1 MRKLFTCAAILATIC
16 LQAQPTFPVNGARE
30 KDVVPTALTH
40 ATVHI
45 NETTTIEDATV
56 LIHQGRIINVGSKLT
71 LPPGT
76 IEISCEGKHIYPSFI
91 DLNSQLG
98 QPAVER
104 SNWSP
109 YPHMDRD
116 RKGAFGWNDAIHAD
130 YAASYHYSY
139 NADQANTLIQA
150 GFGAVLTYQNNGIV
164 RGTGALVALHE
175 NENIG
180 LLRSN
185 VSAHYSFDKGSSQQD
200 YPSSLMG
207 SIALLRQTYFDADWY
222 KNNGQKSERNL
233 SLESFI
239 QLQQFPSFFETDDK
253 WNVLRAD
260 KIGDENNIQYI
271 FKGSGNEYQ
280 RIEDIKK
287 TKGTFI
293 LPLNFPGPMDLID
306 PLLARQVPLEEMK
319 HWDWAPCN
327 AAALK
332 SAQVPFI
339 FTTDGLEDKSQLLKQ
354 IRKAAMYGLTEQDV
368 FTALITRP
376 AQWIKAYDLIGS
388 IEKGKFANLLITTNS
403 LLSSNCQIEY
413 NWVMGEKHEVKP
425 VRKNEW
431 TGTYDLSY
439 RKNNL
444 PNAQEIKVLLQVK
457 ETPRGLE
464 AVWIQN
470 GDTLTNK
477 GVIKTDE
484 ARITFQL
491 IADNKTGK
499 DSVKIDAEFLEA
511 RYITLEN
518 NNHIINGWML
528 SEQNQDQ
535 RNVPISGS
543 HLWKGEEPKAEEES
557 AIEEWITPHTEM
569 TYPFGAYGRTELPAQ
584 ETVWIKNAT
593 LWTNEAEGNI
603 QGDLLIQ
610 NGKIV
615 QVGKVTAP
623 ANAQTID
630 AKGKHVTSGIID
642 EHSHIALLSVNE
654 HTQTSSAEV
663 EEARV
668 VWSED
673 IDIYRQLAGGV
684 TAAQLLHGSA
694 NAIGGQSALVKLR
707 WGVSGD
713 QMLIENAD
721 GFIKF
726 ALGENVKQSN
736 AGDFNSIRFP
746 QTRMGVEQVY
756 YDHFHQAREYG
767 LAWKA
772 YNASLKSKNPL
783 PKPRKDLEL
792 EALLE
797 ILEKKRFI
805 TCHSYVQSE
814 INMLMHM
821 ADSMGFRINTFTHIL
836 EGYKVAD
843 KMKAHGAAA
852 SSFSDWWAYKMEVR
866 EAIPHNGAMM
876 HRQGLVVAFN
886 SDDAEMARR
895 LNQEAA
901 KAVKYGGLSEE
912 EAWKFVTL
920 NPAKMLHLDQ
930 RMGSLKVGKD
940 ADIVIWNNNPLSVY
954 AMAEKTFVDGRCYF
968 DREEDGFL
976 FQVQWNERKI
986 LMDEMQKA
994 IANGDQPQ
1002 KPKGRKRRHFHCNSV
1017 GDLYH
1022 FEEHDH
1028 ENHH

>member
-1 MRKLFTCAAILATIC
+1 MRKLFTCAAVLTAIC

-45 NETTTIEDATV
+45 NENTTIEDATV
-56 LIHQGRIINVGSKLT
+56 LIHQGKILNVGSQIA

-98 QPAVER
+98 QPTVNRA
-104 SNWSP
+104 NWSP
-109 YPHMDRD
+109 FPHTERD

-130 YAASYHYSY
+130 YAASYHYVY
-139 NADQANTLIQA
+139 NADQAKALIQA
-150 GFGAVLTYQNNGIV
+150 GFGAVLSFQNDGIV

-185 VSAHYSFDKGSSQQD
+185 VSAHYSFDKGSSPQD

-222 KNNGQKSERNL
+222 KNSGYKTERNL
-233 SLESFI
+233 SLESFL

-260 KIGDENNIQYI
+260 KIGDENNVQYI

-280 RIEDIKK
+280 RLEDIKN
-287 TKGTFI
+287 TKGSFI
-293 LPLNFPGPMDLID
+293 IPLNFPGPMDLID

-319 HWDWAPCN
+319 HWDWAPSN
-327 AAALK
+327 AASLK
-332 SAQVPFI
+332 SAQVPFA
-339 FTTDGLEDKSQLLKQ
+339 FTADGLEDKSQILKQ
-354 IRKAAMYGLTEQDV
+354 VRKAAMYGLTEQDV
-368 FTALITRP
+368 FAALITRP

-388 IEKGKFANLLITTNS
+388 IEKGKLANLIVTTHP
-403 LLSSNCQIEY
+403 LLSKHCQIEY
-413 NWVMGEKHEVKP
+413 NWVMGMKHEVKP
-425 VRKNEW
+425 VTKNDW
-431 TGTYDLSY
+431 WGTYELSW
-439 RKNNL
+439 KNDS
-444 PNAQEIKVLLQVK
+444 PNAT
-457 ETPRGLE
+457 ETKLTIVVSDSPQGLV
-464 AVWIQN
+464 ARWIQD
-470 GDTLTNK
+470 GDTLTNN
-477 GVIKTDE
+477 GLVKTDD
-484 ARITFQL
+484 ARISFQL
-491 IADNKTGK
+491 KPELKNQK
-499 DSVKIDAEFLEA
+499 DSLAKSQSITESE
-511 RYITLEN
+511 YITLEKN
-518 NNHIINGWML
+518 NGEVNGWIL
-528 SEQNQDQ
+528 VSVNQDQ
-535 RNVPISGS
+535 RNFPIDGKFNWLDNSS
-543 HLWKGEEPKAEEES
+543 AKLDEEEL
-557 AIEEWITPHTEM
+557 EEWITPHTEM

-623 ANAQTID
+623 TNAQIID

-707 WGVSGD
+707 WGTTGD

-736 AGDFNSIRFP
+736 AGDFNNVRFP

-772 YNASLKSKNPL
+772 YNASLKTKNPL

-821 ADSMGFRINTFTHIL
+821 ADSMGFHINTFTHIL

-901 KAVKYGGLSEE
+901 KAVKYGGLTEE

-976 FQVQWNERKI
+976 FQEQWNERKM
-986 LMDEMQKA
+986 LMDEMQKS

>member
-1 MRKLFTCAAILATIC
+1 MRKLFTCAAILGTIC

-40 ATVHI
+40 AIVHI
-45 NETTTIEDATV
+45 NATTIIEDATL
-56 LIHQGRIINVGSKLT
+56 LIAQGRIVNVGNDISI
-71 LPPGT
+71 PAGT
-76 IEISCEGKHIYPSFI
+76 VEISCQGKHIYPSFI
-91 DLNSQLG
+91 DLNSHLG

-104 SNWSP
+104 PQWSP
-109 YPHMDRD
+109 FPHMERE

-139 NADQANTLIQA
+139 NNEQAQPLIKA

-164 RGTGALVALHE
+164 RGSGALVALDE

-185 VSAHYSFDKGSSQQD
+185 VSAHYSFDKGASQQD

-207 SIALLRQTYFDADWY
+207 AIALLRQTYLDAEWY
-222 KNNGQKSERNL
+222 KNSGFKSERNL
-233 SLESFI
+233 SLESFL
-239 QLQQFPSFFETDDK
+239 QLQQFPAFFETDDK

-260 KIGDENNIQYI
+260 KVGDENNIQYI

-280 RIEDIKK
+280 RIEDIKN
-287 TKGTFI
+287 TKGYFI

-319 HWDWAPCN
+319 HWDWAPSN
-327 AAALK
+327 AAQLK
-332 SAQVPFI
+332 SAQIPFV
-339 FTTDGLEDKSQLLKQ
+339 FTADGLEDPAQLLKQ

-368 FTALITRP
+368 FEALITRP
-376 AQWIKAYDLIGS
+376 AHWIKVHDILGS
-388 IEKGKFANLLITTNS
+388 LEKGKYANLLVTTAP
-403 LLSSNCQIEY
+403 LLDKHCQIEY
-413 NWVMGEKHEVKP
+413 NWVMGKAHEVNKET
-425 VRKNEW
+425 KNPW
-431 TGTYDLSY
+431 LGTYSLNW
-439 RKNNL
+439 KNNL
-444 PNAQEIKVLLQVK
+444 PNAT
-457 ETPRGLE
+457 ETQLTLEVFEAPGGPR
-464 AVWIQN
+464 ARWIQ
-470 GDTLTNK
+470 GVDTLSNE
-477 GVIKTDE
+477 VIVKTDD
-484 ARITFQL
+484 ARISFQL
-491 IADNKTGK
+491 KADIKNQK
-499 DSVKIDAEFLEA
+499 DSVQIKTANREPQ
-511 RYITLEN
+511 YITLQKN
-518 NNHIINGWML
+518 NDTVDGWIL
-528 SEQNQDQ
+528 VNQNEDQ
-535 RNVPISGS
+535 RNYAVSGTFKWIDPTS
-543 HLWKGEEPKAEEES
+543 SNANPNDEA
-557 AIEEWITPHTEM
+557 EWITPHTEM
-569 TYPFGAYGRTELPAQ
+569 TYPFGAYGRTALPEQ

-610 NGKIV
+610 NGKII
-615 QVGKVTAP
+615 QVGKVTPP
-623 ANAQTID
+623 ADATIID
-630 AKGKHVTSGIID
+630 GTGKHVTAGIID
-642 EHSHIALLSVNE
+642 EHSHIAIAAVNE
-654 HTQTSSAEV
+654 HTQSSSAEV
-663 EEARV
+663 EESRV
-668 VWSED
+668 VWPED

-707 WGVSGD
+707 WGQNAD
-713 QMLIENAD
+713 QMLIENAA

-736 AGDFNSIRFP
+736 AGDFNSVRFP

-767 LAWKA
+767 LMWKA
-772 YNASLKSKNPL
+772 YNASLKTKNPL

-866 EAIPHNGAMM
+866 EAIPHNGALM

-901 KAVKYGGLSEE
+901 KAVKYGRLTEE

-940 ADIVIWNNNPLSVY
+940 ADIVIWSNNPLSIY

-976 FQVQWNERKI
+976 FQQQWNDRKL
-986 LMDEMQKA
+986 LMDEMQKS

-1002 KPKGRKRRHFHCNSV
+1002 KPNGRKRRHFHCDSE
-1017 GDLYH
+1017 GDLYQ

>member
-1 MRKLFTCAAILATIC
+1 
-16 LQAQPTFPVNGARE
+16 
-30 KDVVPTALTH
+30 
-40 ATVHI
+40 
-45 NETTTIEDATV
+45 
-56 LIHQGRIINVGSKLT
+56 
-71 LPPGT
+71 
-76 IEISCEGKHIYPSFI
+76 
-91 DLNSQLG
+91 
-98 QPAVER
+98 
-104 SNWSP
+104 
-109 YPHMDRD
+109 
-116 RKGAFGWNDAIHAD
+116 
-130 YAASYHYSY
+130 
-139 NADQANTLIQA
+139 
-150 GFGAVLTYQNNGIV
+150 
-164 RGTGALVALHE
+164 
-175 NENIG
+175 
-180 LLRSN
+180 
-185 VSAHYSFDKGSSQQD
+185 
-200 YPSSLMG
+200 
-207 SIALLRQTYFDADWY
+207 
-222 KNNGQKSERNL
+222 
-233 SLESFI
+233 
-239 QLQQFPSFFETDDK
+239 
-253 WNVLRAD
+253 
-260 KIGDENNIQYI
+260 
-271 FKGSGNEYQ
+271 
-280 RIEDIKK
+280 
-287 TKGTFI
+287 
-293 LPLNFPGPMDLID
+293 
-306 PLLARQVPLEEMK
+306 
-319 HWDWAPCN
+319 
-327 AAALK
+327 
-332 SAQVPFI
+332 
-339 FTTDGLEDKSQLLKQ
+339 
-354 IRKAAMYGLTEQDV
+354 
-368 FTALITRP
+368 
-376 AQWIKAYDLIGS
+376 
-388 IEKGKFANLLITTNS
+388 
-403 LLSSNCQIEY
+403 
-413 NWVMGEKHEVKP
+413 
-425 VRKNEW
+425 
-431 TGTYDLSY
+431 
-439 RKNNL
+439 
-444 PNAQEIKVLLQVK
+444 
-457 ETPRGLE
+457 
-464 AVWIQN
+464 
-470 GDTLTNK
+470 
-477 GVIKTDE
+477 
-484 ARITFQL
+484 
-491 IADNKTGK
+491 
-499 DSVKIDAEFLEA
+499 
-511 RYITLEN
+511 
-518 NNHIINGWML
+518 
-528 SEQNQDQ
+528 
-535 RNVPISGS
+535 
-543 HLWKGEEPKAEEES
+543 
-557 AIEEWITPHTEM
+557 M
-569 TYPFGAYGRTELPAQ
+569 TYPFGAYGRTEMPEQ

-603 QGDLLIQ
+603 TGDLLIQ

-623 ANAQTID
+623 SNANVID
-630 AKGKHVTSGIID
+630 GSGKHVTSGIID

-673 IDIYRQLAGGV
+673 IDIYRQLSGGV

-713 QMLIENAD
+713 QMLIEKAD

-736 AGDFNSIRFP
+736 AGDFNSVRFP

-772 YNASLKSKNPL
+772 YNASLKSKTPL
-783 PKPRKDLEL
+783 PKPRRDLEMD
-792 EALLE
+792 ALLE

-876 HRQGLVVAFN
+876 HQQGLVVAFN

-968 DREEDGFL
+968 DREEDAFL
-976 FQVQWNERKI
+976 FQEQWNDRTS
-986 LMDEMQKA
+986 LMDEMQKS

-1017 GDLYH
+1017 GDLYQ
-1022 FEEHDH
+1022 FEEHEH

>member
-1 MRKLFTCAAILATIC
+1 MRKLFTCAAVLTAIC

-45 NETTTIEDATV
+45 NENTTIEDATV
-56 LIHQGRIINVGSKLT
+56 LIHQGKILNVGSQIA

-98 QPAVER
+98 QPTVNRA
-104 SNWSP
+104 NWSP
-109 YPHMDRD
+109 FPHTERD

-130 YAASYHYSY
+130 YAASYHYVY
-139 NADQANTLIQA
+139 NADQAKALIQA
-150 GFGAVLTYQNNGIV
+150 GFGAVLSFQNDGIV

-185 VSAHYSFDKGSSQQD
+185 VSAHYSFDKGSSPQD

-222 KNNGQKSERNL
+222 KNSGYKTERNL
-233 SLESFI
+233 SLESFL

-260 KIGDENNIQYI
+260 KIGDENNVQYI

-280 RIEDIKK
+280 QLEDIKN
-287 TKGTFI
+287 TKGSFI
-293 LPLNFPGPMDLID
+293 IPLNFPGPMDLID

-319 HWDWAPCN
+319 HWDWAPSN
-327 AAALK
+327 AASLK
-332 SAQVPFI
+332 SAQVPFA
-339 FTTDGLEDKSQLLKQ
+339 FTADGLEDKSQILKQ
-354 IRKAAMYGLTEQDV
+354 VRKAAIYGLTEQDV
-368 FTALITRP
+368 FAALITRP

-388 IEKGKFANLLITTNS
+388 IEKGKLANLIVTTHP
-403 LLSSNCQIEY
+403 LLSKHCQIEY
-413 NWVMGEKHEVKP
+413 NWVMGMKHEVKP
-425 VRKNEW
+425 VTKNEW
-431 TGTYDLSY
+431 WGTYELSW
-439 RKNNL
+439 KNDS
-444 PNAQEIKVLLQVK
+444 PNAT
-457 ETPRGLE
+457 ETKLTIVVSDSPHGLV
-464 AVWIQN
+464 ARWIQD
-470 GDTLTNK
+470 GDTLTNN
-477 GVIKTDE
+477 GLVKTDD
-484 ARITFQL
+484 ARISFQL
-491 IADNKTGK
+491 KPELKNQK
-499 DSVKIDAEFLEA
+499 DSLAKSQSITESE
-511 RYITLEN
+511 YITLEKN
-518 NNHIINGWML
+518 NDEVNGWIL
-528 SEQNQDQ
+528 VSVNQDQ
-535 RNVPISGS
+535 RNFPLDGKFNWIDNSS
-543 HLWKGEEPKAEEES
+543 AKLDEEEL
-557 AIEEWITPHTEM
+557 EEWITPHTEM

-623 ANAQTID
+623 TNAQIID

-707 WGVSGD
+707 WGTTGD

-736 AGDFNSIRFP
+736 AGDFNNVRFP

-772 YNASLKSKNPL
+772 YNASLKTKNPL

-821 ADSMGFRINTFTHIL
+821 ADSMGFHINTFTHIL

-901 KAVKYGGLSEE
+901 KAVKYGGLTEE

-976 FQVQWNERKI
+976 FQEQWNERKM
-986 LMDEMQKA
+986 LMDEMQKS

>member
-1 MRKLFTCAAILATIC
+1 
-16 LQAQPTFPVNGARE
+16 
-30 KDVVPTALTH
+30 
-40 ATVHI
+40 
-45 NETTTIEDATV
+45 
-56 LIHQGRIINVGSKLT
+56 
-71 LPPGT
+71 
-76 IEISCEGKHIYPSFI
+76 
-91 DLNSQLG
+91 
-98 QPAVER
+98 
-104 SNWSP
+104 
-109 YPHMDRD
+109 
-116 RKGAFGWNDAIHAD
+116 
-130 YAASYHYSY
+130 
-139 NADQANTLIQA
+139 
-150 GFGAVLTYQNNGIV
+150 
-164 RGTGALVALHE
+164 
-175 NENIG
+175 
-180 LLRSN
+180 
-185 VSAHYSFDKGSSQQD
+185 
-200 YPSSLMG
+200 
-207 SIALLRQTYFDADWY
+207 
-222 KNNGQKSERNL
+222 
-233 SLESFI
+233 
-239 QLQQFPSFFETDDK
+239 
-253 WNVLRAD
+253 
-260 KIGDENNIQYI
+260 
-271 FKGSGNEYQ
+271 
-280 RIEDIKK
+280 
-287 TKGTFI
+287 
-293 LPLNFPGPMDLID
+293 
-306 PLLARQVPLEEMK
+306 
-319 HWDWAPCN
+319 
-327 AAALK
+327 
-332 SAQVPFI
+332 
-339 FTTDGLEDKSQLLKQ
+339 
-354 IRKAAMYGLTEQDV
+354 
-368 FTALITRP
+368 
-376 AQWIKAYDLIGS
+376 
-388 IEKGKFANLLITTNS
+388 
-403 LLSSNCQIEY
+403 
-413 NWVMGEKHEVKP
+413 
-425 VRKNEW
+425 
-431 TGTYDLSY
+431 
-439 RKNNL
+439 
-444 PNAQEIKVLLQVK
+444 
-457 ETPRGLE
+457 
-464 AVWIQN
+464 
-470 GDTLTNK
+470 
-477 GVIKTDE
+477 
-484 ARITFQL
+484 
-491 IADNKTGK
+491 
-499 DSVKIDAEFLEA
+499 
-511 RYITLEN
+511 
-518 NNHIINGWML
+518 
-528 SEQNQDQ
+528 
-535 RNVPISGS
+535 
-543 HLWKGEEPKAEEES
+543 
-557 AIEEWITPHTEM
+557 
-569 TYPFGAYGRTELPAQ
+569 
-584 ETVWIKNAT
+584 
-593 LWTNEAEGNI
+593 
-603 QGDLLIQ
+603 
-610 NGKIV
+610 
-615 QVGKVTAP
+615 
-623 ANAQTID
+623 
-630 AKGKHVTSGIID
+630 
-642 EHSHIALLSVNE
+642 
-654 HTQTSSAEV
+654 
-663 EEARV
+663 
-668 VWSED
+668 
-673 IDIYRQLAGGV
+673 
-684 TAAQLLHGSA
+684 
-694 NAIGGQSALVKLR
+694 
-707 WGVSGD
+707 
-713 QMLIENAD
+713 MLIENAD

-976 FQVQWNERKI
+976 FQEQWNERKI

>member
-1 MRKLFTCAAILATIC
+1 M
-16 LQAQPTFPVNGARE
+16 
-30 KDVVPTALTH
+30 D
-40 ATVHI
+40 
-45 NETTTIEDATV
+45 DATV
-56 LIHQGRIINVGSKLT
+56 LIYHGKIVNVGHDIALPAGT
-71 LPPGT
+71 L
-76 IEISCEGKHIYPSFI
+76 EISCEGKHIYPSFI
-91 DLNSQLG
+91 DLNSHLG

-104 SNWSP
+104 TQWSP
-109 YPHMDRD
+109 FPHMERD

-130 YAASYHYSY
+130 YAASYHYAYSGE
-139 NADQANTLIQA
+139 QALPLIKA
-150 GFGAVLTYQNNGIV
+150 GFGAVLTYQKNGIV
-164 RGTGALVALHE
+164 RGSGALVALDE

-185 VSAHYSFDKGSSQQD
+185 VSAHYSFDKGASQQD

-207 SIALLRQTYFDADWY
+207 AIALLRQTYLDAEWY
-222 KNNGQKSERNL
+222 KNSGFKSERNL

-239 QLQQFPSFFETDDK
+239 QLQQFPAFFETDDK

-260 KIGDENNIQYI
+260 RIGDENNIQYI

-280 RIEDIKK
+280 RIEDIKN
-287 TKGTFI
+287 TKGYFI
-293 LPLNFPGPMDLID
+293 LPLNFPGPLDLID

-319 HWDWAPCN
+319 HWDWAPSN
-327 AAALK
+327 AAQLK
-332 SAQVPFI
+332 SAQVPFV
-339 FTTDGLEDKSQLLKQ
+339 FTAEGLEDPAQLLKQ

-368 FTALITRP
+368 FEALITRP
-376 AQWIKAYDLIGS
+376 ALWIKAYDLLGS
-388 IEKGKFANLLITTNS
+388 IEKGKYANLLVTTAP
-403 LLSSNCQIEY
+403 LLNKHCQIEY
-413 NWVMGEKHEVKP
+413 NWVMGKAHEVNKET
-425 VRKNEW
+425 KNPW
-431 TGTYDLSY
+431 WGTYSLNW
-439 RKNNL
+439 KNKMS
-444 PNAQEIKVLLQVK
+444 NAT
-457 ETPRGLE
+457 ETELTLEVYEAPGGLRGR
-464 AVWIQN
+464 WIQG
-470 GDTLTNK
+470 GDTLSNE
-477 GVIKTDE
+477 VVVKTDD
-484 ARITFQL
+484 ARISFQL
-491 IADNKTGK
+491 KADQKNQK
-499 DSVKIDAEFLEA
+499 DSIQIRTADREPQ
-511 RYITLEN
+511 YITLQKN
-518 NNHIINGWML
+518 NDTVDGWIL
-528 SEQNQDQ
+528 VNQNDDQ
-535 RNVPISGS
+535 QNFAIYGTFKWVDNSTTHPT
-543 HLWKGEEPKAEEES
+543 ES
-557 AIEEWITPHTEM
+557 AENEWITPHTEM
-569 TYPFGAYGRTELPAQ
+569 TYPFGAYGRTTLPQQ

-593 LWTNEAEGNI
+593 LWTNEAEGNF

-610 NGKIV
+610 NGKII

-623 ANAQTID
+623 ANAQIID
-630 AKGKHVTSGIID
+630 GTGKHVTAGIID
-642 EHSHIALLSVNE
+642 EHSHIALAAVNE
-654 HTQTSSAEV
+654 HTQSSSAEV
-663 EEARV
+663 EESRV
-668 VWSED
+668 VWPED

-707 WGVSGD
+707 WGQNAD

-736 AGDFNSIRFP
+736 AGDFNSVRFP

-767 LAWKA
+767 MAWKA
-772 YNASLKSKNPL
+772 YNASLKSKSPL

-866 EAIPHNGAMM
+866 EAIPHNGALM

-901 KAVKYGGLSEE
+901 KAVKYGRLTEE

-920 NPAKMLHLDQ
+920 NPAKMLHLDH
-930 RMGSLKVGKD
+930 RMGSLKAGKD
-940 ADIVIWNNNPLSVY
+940 ADIVIWNNNPLSIY

-976 FQVQWNERKI
+976 FQQQWNDRKL
-986 LMDEMQKA
+986 LMDQMQKS

-1002 KPKGRKRRHFHCNSV
+1002 KP
-1017 GDLYH
+1017 
-1022 FEEHDH
+1022 
-1028 ENHH
+1028 

>member
-1 MRKLFTCAAILATIC
+1 MRKLFTCAAALTTIC

-45 NETTTIEDATV
+45 NENTTIEDATV
-56 LIHQGRIINVGSKLT
+56 LIHQGKILNVGNQIV

-76 IEISCEGKHIYPSFI
+76 VEISCEGKHIYPSFI

-98 QPAVER
+98 QPTVER
-104 SNWSP
+104 ANWSP
-109 YPHMDRD
+109 YPHMDKD

-130 YAASYHYSY
+130 YAASYHYVY
-139 NADQANTLIQA
+139 NADQAKALIQA
-150 GFGAVLTYQNNGIV
+150 GFGAVLTFQNDGIV

-207 SIALLRQTYFDADWY
+207 SIALLRQTYFDAEWY
-222 KNNGQKSERNL
+222 KNSGYKTERNL
-233 SLESFI
+233 SLESFL

-260 KIGDENNIQYI
+260 KIGDENNVQYI

-280 RIEDIKK
+280 RIADIKN
-287 TKGTFI
+287 TKGSFI
-293 LPLNFPGPMDLID
+293 IPLNFPGPIDLID

-319 HWDWAPCN
+319 HWDWAPSN
-327 AAALK
+327 AASLK
-332 SAQVPFI
+332 SAQVPFV
-339 FTTDGLEDKSQLLKQ
+339 FTADGLEDKSQILKQ
-354 IRKAAMYGLTEQDV
+354 VRKAAMYGLTEEDV

-388 IEKGKFANLLITTNS
+388 LEKGKFANLIVTTHP
-403 LLSSNCQIEY
+403 LLSKQCQIEY
-413 NWVMGEKHEVKP
+413 NWVMGMKHEVKP
-425 VRKNEW
+425 VSTNDW
-431 TGTYDLSY
+431 WGTYELSW
-439 RKNNL
+439 KNDS
-444 PNAQEIKVLLQVK
+444 PNAT
-457 ETPRGLE
+457 ETKLTLVVRDWPQGLV
-464 AVWIQN
+464 ARWIQD
-470 GDTLTNK
+470 GDTLTND
-477 GVIKTDE
+477 GIVKTDD
-484 ARITFQL
+484 ARISFQL
-491 IADNKTGK
+491 KPELKNEK
-499 DSVKIDAEFLEA
+499 DSLAKSQFITESE
-511 RYITLEN
+511 YITLEKN
-518 NNHIINGWML
+518 NDEVNGWIL
-528 SEQNQDQ
+528 VSVNQDQ
-535 RNVPISGS
+535 RNFPI
-543 HLWKGEEPKAEEES
+543 KGKFNWSDNSTAILDVEEFD
-557 AIEEWITPHTEM
+557 EWITPHTEM

-623 ANAQTID
+623 ANAQIID

-642 EHSHIALLSVNE
+642 EHSHIAVLSVNE
-654 HTQTSSAEV
+654 HTQSSSAEV

-668 VWSED
+668 VWPDD

-707 WGVSGD
+707 WGTTGD

-736 AGDFNSIRFP
+736 AGDFNNVRFP

-772 YNASLKSKNPL
+772 YNASLKTKNPL
-783 PKPRKDLEL
+783 PKPRKDLEMD
-792 EALLE
+792 ALLE

-836 EGYKVAD
+836 EGYKIAD

-852 SSFSDWWAYKMEVR
+852 STFSDWWAYKMEVR
-866 EAIPHNGAMM
+866 EAIPHNGALM
-876 HRQGLVVAFN
+876 HRQGLVVSFN

-901 KAVKYGGLSEE
+901 KAVKYGGLTEE

-920 NPAKMLHLDQ
+920 NPAKMLHLEQ

-954 AMAEKTFVDGRCYF
+954 AQVEKTFVDGRCYF

-976 FQVQWNERKI
+976 FQEQWNERKI

-994 IANGDQPQ
+994 IVNGDQPQ